1 MDFNFT
7 HTIRNVECWMTM
19 IGYTVSVSKF
29 RPFQKSDS
37 VMTSVNSISFRS
49 FKFQW
54 ILVFKKHFHSL
65 FGLYVLQN
73 SLSICHFDL
82 IFNFRLTLD
91 SIPFWPFRAA
101 DRFILCSHD
110 FRFLVTKFWCNKF
123 CLQQKQ
129 SIHTNRTLTH
139 RVTQNHNT
147 SWVNLLHDKIWIWP
161 VTNFNFSK
169 FSEPNVGLRHT
180 WHYGNWS
187 QGICL
192 SQIVR

>member
-7 HTIRNVECWMTM
+7 HTIRNVECSMTM

-73 SLSICHFDL
+73 NIRCRCAISIWFL
-82 IFNFRLTLD
+82 ILDWHWIRFRSDHLGLQID
-91 SIPFWPFRAA
+91 SFCAHMISDFWLQNSGATNSA
-101 DRFILCSHD
+101 Y
-110 FRFLVTKFWCNKF
+110 NKNNQF
-123 CLQQKQ
+123 
-129 SIHTNRTLTH
+129 
-139 RVTQNHNT
+139 TQTEH
-147 SWVNLLHDKIWIWP
+147 
-161 VTNFNFSK
+161 
-169 FSEPNVGLRHT
+169 
-180 WHYGNWS
+180 
-187 QGICL
+187 
-192 SQIVR
+192 